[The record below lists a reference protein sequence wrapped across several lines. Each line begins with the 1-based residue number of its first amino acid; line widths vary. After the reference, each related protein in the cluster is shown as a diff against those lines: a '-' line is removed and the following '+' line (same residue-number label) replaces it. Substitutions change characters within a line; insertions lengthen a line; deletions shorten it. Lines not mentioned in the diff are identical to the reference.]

1 MNQLE
6 IRAHFYPIF
15 ISIISRF
22 FHIHKSDY
30 SDNINT
36 HRYRVYTR
44 NKQKG

>member
-30 SDNINT
+30 SDNTGYIREIN
-36 HRYRVYTR
+36 
-44 NKQKG
+44 KGGNER